1 MKKHVWIWVV
11 VLCCTY
17 VNIAAQ
23 TKQQRVEAAVEAW
36 RVAMIDGDVA
46 TLDKLTSSALTYGHS
61 AGAIETKQDYLQ
73 NIKVGNSDFVTM
85 QLTDQQVVL
94 RGKTAIVR
102 HVLTGTTND
111 RGKPGEVKLKVLQVW
126 QLEKGNWVLLARQS
140 VKIQ

>member
-1 MKKHVWIWVV
+1 MKKYVCICVV
-11 VLCCTY
+11 VMCFTY
-17 VNIAAQ
+17 VNVTAQ
-23 TKQQRVEAAVEAW
+23 TKQQKVAAAVDAW
-36 RVAMIDGDVA
+36 RIAMIDGDVA
-46 TLDKLTSSALTYGHS
+46 TLDKLTSEVLTYGHS

-85 QLTDQQVVL
+85 QLTDQQIIM

-126 QLEKGNWVLLARQS
+126 QLEKGRWVLLARQS